1 MTDGQSI
8 PDLVAEIATLRRRID
23 ELEASEQI
31 RRLRNR
37 FHDFVNT
44 DRWDEIGSLFAEDA
58 VLDYDYIAQVSGRR
72 AIGDFFTKIP
82 IDISAEGQTPFV
94 RQFIHGHSVEV
105 TGDTATGVSHLFA
118 TPVYN
123 NQSLVVSGRFEDTYG
138 RVDGHWLFTSVRLR
152 LWYSVPLDEGW
163 ASSNRHQ
170 MTVDKS

>member
-8 PDLVAEIATLRRRID
+8 SDLVAEIATLRRRVD
-23 ELEASEQI
+23 ELEAIEQI

-44 DRWDEIGSLFAEDA
+44 DRWDEIGSLFAEGA
-58 VLDYDYIAQVSGRR
+58 VLDYDYVAQVSGRK
-72 AIGDFFTKIP
+72 AIGEFFTKLP
-82 IDISAEGQTPFV
+82 AGISAEGETPFV
-94 RQFIHGHSVEV
+94 RQFIHGHSVKV

-123 NQSLVVSGRFEDTYG
+123 NTSLVVSGRFEDTYG
-138 RVDGHWLFTSVRLR
+138 RVEGEWLFTFVRLR
-152 LWYSVPLDEGW
+152 LWYSVPLAEGW

-170 MTVDKS
+170 MSVD